1 MPRSTRQL
9 IARFMRVTKPYWT
22 SSARSRGLALLA
34 TTLFLVCG
42 VNAVNVGLSYV
53 AGRFMTALTTKDSV
67 EFYMML
73 RWYAFSFA
81 CGTPIVVMYFYMGD
95 KLALA
100 WRNWLTEYFVRKY
113 FAKQAY
119 YHINNSQRIDNP
131 DERIAQDVREFTKYA
146 INFMLTIVG
155 SVITFCSFITILWAI
170 STTLVAVVIA
180 YAFAGTAVMIWF
192 GRRLIGLNFDQM
204 RHEADLRYHL
214 IHVRNHRESIA
225 FYRGEEPEQ
234 KRILQ
239 RLREVVMN
247 FSLVIGWQRN
257 LGFIK
262 TSYDYLIVL
271 IPSIVIAPM
280 FFRGEI
286 DFGVITRAD
295 MAFAQI
301 LAALSVVVAQ
311 FRTFSEFLAQVDRLG
326 ELLEGLDDVDA
337 PAPEGRGET
346 RLCESRS
353 VQLLAGSGVAF
364 DEVTLYTP
372 NQERRLVSRLQL
384 EVEAGGSLL
393 VMGPS
398 GCGKSSLLRLL
409 AGLWKSG
416 SGSVRRPPLD
426 EMAFLPQRPYML
438 LGSLREQLAY
448 PHDAAEFTD
457 VAMERALVECGLPE
471 LTSRVGGLDSVLQ
484 WEDVLSLGEQQ
495 RLAFARLSLRMPK
508 FVILDEAT
516 SALDV
521 QNEARL
527 YGMMRSSGASY
538 ISVGHRPSLREFHT
552 RRLELRGDGSWSVE

>member
-1 MPRSTRQL
+1 MPRSNRQL
-9 IARFMRVTKPYWT
+9 IARFVRVTKPYWT
-22 SSARSRGLALLA
+22 SEARSRGFALL
-34 TTLFLVCG
+34 TMTLLLVCG
-42 VNAVNVGLSYV
+42 VNAVNVTLSWV
-53 AGRFMTALTTKDSV
+53 AGQFMTALTSKDALG
-67 EFYMML
+67 FYAML
-73 RWYAFSFA
+73 RWYALGFA

-100 WRNWLTEYFVRKY
+100 WRSWLTEYFVQKY

-119 YHINNSQRIDNP
+119 YHINNSQKIDNP

-155 SVITFCSFITILWAI
+155 SMITFCSFITILWAI
-170 STTLVAVVIA
+170 STTLVFVVIC
-180 YAFAGTAVMIWF
+180 YAFLGTLVTLYL

-239 RLREVVMN
+239 RLRDVVMN

-257 LGFIK
+257 LGFVK

-271 IPSIVIAPM
+271 IPSIVIAPL

-326 ELLEGLDDVDA
+326 ELLEGLEE
-337 PAPEGRGET
+337 PP
-346 RLCESRS
+346 
-353 VQLLAGSGVAF
+353 VQIGATVGLVEQAHVAF
-364 DEVTLYTP
+364 DNITLFTP
-372 NQERRLVSRLQL
+372 NQERRLISQLRL
-384 EVEAGGSLL
+384 EVENGGSLL

-409 AGLWKSG
+409 AGLWNSG
-416 SGSVRRPPLD
+416 SGWVRRPPL
-426 EMAFLPQRPYML
+426 EQMAFLPQRPYML

-448 PHDAAEFTD
+448 PRDAVTFTD
-457 VAMERALVECGLPE
+457 TRMGAALVRCGLPE
-471 LTSRVGGLDSVLQ
+471 LATRVGGLDAVLQ

-495 RLAFARLSLRMPK
+495 RLAFARLSLSMPK

-521 QNEARL
+521 DNEARL
-527 YGMMRSSGASY
+527 YGMMRDSGVSY
-538 ISVGHRPSLREFHT
+538 ISVGHRPSLRGFHT
-552 RRLELRGDGSWSVE
+552 RVLELAGDGSWKVAGSG